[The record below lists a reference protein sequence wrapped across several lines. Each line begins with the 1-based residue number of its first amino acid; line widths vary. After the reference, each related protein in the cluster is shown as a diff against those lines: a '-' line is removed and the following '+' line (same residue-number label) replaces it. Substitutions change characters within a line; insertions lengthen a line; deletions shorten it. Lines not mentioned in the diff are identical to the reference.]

1 VGGVALRVGQNDQA
15 RPRSDTR
22 SSPSRHALQVVC
34 NLPPLWVHTV
44 PGWRSPCPPCSITM
58 AIPDHHPHIPC
69 GSAVFWEVWDT
80 PPPPHTH
87 THTITVLYC
96 TVLYCTVLYCISCSH
111 FCDGH
116 HSVDT
121 YLRLLCAQSEC
132 IFDVLLLLLVLLL
145 LPVHRPMKEGD
156 GCH

>member
-1 VGGVALRVGQNDQA
+1 MTRHVLVLTQGVPPRDTHCKLCATCHHCGCTLFRGGGHPVPHAPSQWQSLTTNPTLHVARLYFGRFG
-15 RPRSDTR
+15 
-22 SSPSRHALQVVC
+22 
-34 NLPPLWVHTV
+34 
-44 PGWRSPCPPCSITM
+44 I
-58 AIPDHHPHIPC
+58 
-69 GSAVFWEVWDT
+69 
-80 PPPPHTH
+80 PPPPPTH
-87 THTITVLYC
+87 THTITVLYCTVLYC